1 MPAPRLAPPALARAP
16 GCPNLSSMKRIRR
29 LALLSLIAVLFMVA
43 ASPAHATEDSTETE
57 VTESTVAP
65 VQISQG
71 EGPAVEVPPVVI
83 EVPEQPWTARFIYP
97 AIVVITILLILALII
112 GYNHKIRNRYQ
123 VVS

>member
-1 MPAPRLAPPALARAP
+1 
-16 GCPNLSSMKRIRR
+16 MKRIRR
-29 LALLSLIAVLFMVA
+29 LALLSLIAVLFMVV

-97 AIVVITILLILALII
+97 AIVVITILLILGLII

>member
-1 MPAPRLAPPALARAP
+1 MPAPFLAPPALAHVQ
-16 GCPNLSSMKRIRR
+16 GCPNLSSMKRTHR
-29 LALLSLIAVLFMVA
+29 LVLLSLIAVLFMVVT
-43 ASPAHATEDSTETE
+43 SPVHATEDSTETE
-57 VTESTVAP
+57 VTETTVVP
-65 VQISQG
+65 VQISEG

-97 AIVVITILLILALII
+97 AIVVVTILLILGLII

>member
-1 MPAPRLAPPALARAP
+1 
-16 GCPNLSSMKRIRR
+16 MKRIHRFV
-29 LALLSLIAVLFMVA
+29 LLSLIAALFMVV

-71 EGPAVEVPPVVI
+71 EGPAVEVPPVVS

-97 AIVVITILLILALII
+97 AIVAFTILLILGLII
-112 GYNHKIRNRYQ
+112 GYNRKIRNRYE

>member
-57 VTESTVAP
+57 VTETTVGP
-65 VQISQG
+65 VQNSEG
-71 EGPAVEVPPVVI
+71 EGPAIEAPPVVI